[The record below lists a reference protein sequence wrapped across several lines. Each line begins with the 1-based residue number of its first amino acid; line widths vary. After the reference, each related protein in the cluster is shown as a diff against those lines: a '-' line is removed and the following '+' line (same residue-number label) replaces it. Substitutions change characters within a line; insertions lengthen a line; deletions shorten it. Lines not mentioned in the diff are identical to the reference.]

1 MVAAFGRKEVTNI
14 GSSLF
19 GVRRQEARGVK
30 LKVKGLRLK
39 IFSFGVLLFL
49 GLPVFFVIFD
59 QKANSFDK
67 IVLVFSYKVVN
78 VFPHD
83 PRAFTQGLVFRQ
95 GFLYEGTG
103 LEGQSTLRKVELETG
118 KVVQQHRLP
127 ESLFGEGLT
136 LWADQLIQ
144 LTWKNRLALVYDR
157 PSFRLLKKFSYSTE
171 GWGIT
176 QDGNQLIMSNGTN
189 TLTFLDPRNF
199 KENKRIQV
207 HDRGLSLPFLN
218 ELEYI
223 KGEIFAN
230 VFPTDWIARISPETG
245 RVTGWIDLTGLLAK
259 EDRLQGVDVL
269 NGIAYDSRHDRIF
282 VTGKYWPKVFE
293 IQLVPTMRVRPLLL
307 D

>member
-1 MVAAFGRKEVTNI
+1 MTNV
-14 GSSLF
+14 GSSAF
-19 GVRRQEARGVK
+19 GVRRQEARGLR
-30 LKVKGLRLK
+30 LKVKGLRFK
-39 IFSFGVLLFL
+39 AFSFGFLFLL
-49 GLPVFFVIFD
+49 GLPFFFFVLD
-59 QKANSFDK
+59 RPADSFDK
-67 IVLVFSYKVVN
+67 IVPVFSYKVVN
-78 VFPHD
+78 IFPHD
-83 PRAFTQGLVFRQ
+83 PKAFTQGLVFQQ

-127 ESLFGEGLT
+127 DSLFGEGLT

-144 LTWKNRLALVYDR
+144 LTWKNRIALVYDR
-157 PSFRLLKKFSYSTE
+157 PSFQLLKKFSYSTE

-199 KENKRIQV
+199 KEKKRIQV
-207 HDRGLSLPFLN
+207 HDRGLPLPYLN

-245 RVTGWIDLTGLLAK
+245 RVTGWIDLRGLLDRG
-259 EDRLQGVDVL
+259 DRLQGVDVL
-269 NGIAYDSRHDRIF
+269 NGIAYDSRQDRIF